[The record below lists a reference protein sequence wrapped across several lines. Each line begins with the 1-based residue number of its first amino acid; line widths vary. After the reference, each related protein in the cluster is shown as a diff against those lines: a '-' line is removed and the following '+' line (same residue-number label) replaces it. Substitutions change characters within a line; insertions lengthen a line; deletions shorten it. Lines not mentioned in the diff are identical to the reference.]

1 MEEMRTVEL
10 NLKVVSTN
18 LLYGYNRKTGKRY
31 KKPEAT
37 QFEDDARKFL
47 NIHAN
52 RIRLPAD
59 ELPLELITRVF
70 VSNKFDTSNCLK
82 LLEDCIARHFG
93 INDRRF
99 MGHRTSKVIVK
110 QGFEKIRF
118 KILAYDDDIYRI

>member
-10 NLKVVSTN
+10 PLKVVSTN

-31 KKPEAT
+31 KKPEAK
-37 QFEDDARKFL
+37 QFEDDARRYL

-52 RIRLPAD
+52 RIRLPED
-59 ELPLELITRVF
+59 HFPLELITRIF

-110 QGFEKIRF
+110 QGFEQVRF
-118 KILAYDDDIYRI
+118 KILVYDNAIYEI